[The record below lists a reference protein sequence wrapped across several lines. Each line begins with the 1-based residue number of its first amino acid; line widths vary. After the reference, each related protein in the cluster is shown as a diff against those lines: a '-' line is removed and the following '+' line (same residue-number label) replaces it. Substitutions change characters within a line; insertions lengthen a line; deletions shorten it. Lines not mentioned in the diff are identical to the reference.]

1 MSKLIEAASEFLS
14 RDTSTKQTNMEESFL
29 LTQEEFASL
38 TEEGQEEYVSQ
49 LMELKKSTLSSYMK
63 KATSD
68 IGQRSFRAGAKIAS
82 RQDNKDAMRDMG
94 KASDRMKGIERAAK
108 KMTGIK

>member
-1 MSKLIEAASEFLS
+1 MSKLVEAASEFLS
-14 RDTSTKQTNMEESFL
+14 RDTSTKQTKVEESFL

-68 IGQRSFRAGAKIAS
+68 IGRRSFRAGANIAS
-82 RQDNKDAMRDMG
+82 RKDNKDALKDMA
-94 KASDRMKGIERAAK
+94 KADDRMKGVERAAK
-108 KMTGIK
+108 KMTK